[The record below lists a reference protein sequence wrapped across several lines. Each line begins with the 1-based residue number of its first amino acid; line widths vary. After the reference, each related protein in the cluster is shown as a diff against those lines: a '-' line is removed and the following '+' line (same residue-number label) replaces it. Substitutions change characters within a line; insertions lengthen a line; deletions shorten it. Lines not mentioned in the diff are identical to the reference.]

1 MDSKIAFV
9 SVDEKDRGSAI
20 GRDGDRIKL
29 GPRASAA
36 AASAATCAWFPLKSN
51 EISGVIYGKGR
62 TYRAVQSARKRQRQ
76 RWLKKTWKRRSLR
89 LKEKYDPLEGSPMAK
104 GIVIEK
110 KALEQKQPHS
120 GLIKCVKIQLVKN
133 GKFVTAFAPRS
144 GAINY
149 IDEHDEVTVDGLG
162 GSQRG
167 QMGSIPGVR
176 YKVIKVNGVDLQML
190 VQKRKEKPK
199 R

>member
-1 MDSKIAFV
+1 MGNGEFA
-9 SVDEKDRGSAI
+9 
-20 GRDGDRIKL
+20 GRD
-29 GPRASAA
+29 
-36 AASAATCAWFPLKSN
+36 
-51 EISGVIYGKGR
+51 ISR
-62 TYRAVQSARKRQRQ
+62 RRKRT
-76 RWLKKTWKRRSLR
+76 RWLKKSWKRRK
-89 LKEKYDPLEGSPMAK
+89 LKLKDKFDPLEGAPQGR
-104 GIVIEK
+104 GIVMEK

-120 GLIKCVKIQLVKN
+120 GLIKCVKVQLIKN
-133 GKFVTAFAPRS
+133 GKVITAFAPRT

-149 IDEHDEVTVDGLG
+149 IDEHDEVIIDGLG

-176 YKVIKVNGVDLQML
+176 YKVIKVNNVDLQML

>member
-1 MDSKIAFV
+1 MG
-9 SVDEKDRGSAI
+9 RGEFA
-20 GRDGDRIKL
+20 GREL
-29 GPRASAA
+29 
-36 AASAATCAWFPLKSN
+36 
-51 EISGVIYGKGR
+51 
-62 TYRAVQSARKRQRQ
+62 ARKRART
-76 RWLKKTWKRRSLR
+76 RWLKKPWKRRK
-89 LKEKYDPLEGSPMAK
+89 LKLKDKFDPLEGSPMAK

-110 KALEQKQPHS
+110 KVLEQKQPHS
-120 GLIKCVKIQLVKN
+120 GLIKCVKIQLIKN
-133 GKFVTAFAPRS
+133 GKMITAFAPRS
-144 GAINY
+144 GAINF

-190 VQKRKEKPK
+190 RTKRKEKPK

>member
-1 MDSKIAFV
+1 MGKGEFA
-9 SVDEKDRGSAI
+9 
-20 GRDGDRIKL
+20 GRDL
-29 GPRASAA
+29 
-36 AASAATCAWFPLKSN
+36 
-51 EISGVIYGKGR
+51 E
-62 TYRAVQSARKRQRQ
+62 RKRKRT
-76 RWLKKTWKRRSLR
+76 RWLKKPWKRRKLK
-89 LKEKYDPLEGSPMAK
+89 LKEKFDPLEGACMAK

-110 KALEQKQPHS
+110 KVLEQKQPHS
-120 GLIKCVKIQLVKN
+120 GLIKCVKIQLIKN
-133 GKFVTAFAPRS
+133 GKMITAFAPRD

-190 VQKRKEKPK
+190 RTKKKEKPK